1 MWSIEKKVLP
11 ERDNLHFP
19 LGPVN
24 TRNFVFRLTPVDGE
38 RSMENET
45 FPIFMVHA
53 LGVVEFGSMVAP
65 VCRYI
70 LERVGTLAGRNRV
83 KGGGIDVT
91 I

>member
-1 MWSIEKKVLP
+1 
-11 ERDNLHFP
+11 
-19 LGPVN
+19 
-24 TRNFVFRLTPVDGE
+24 
-38 RSMENET
+38 MENET
-45 FPIFMVHA
+45 FPIFMVRA